1 MRHSKVGLSRR
12 WEEKTVDRVGGSG
25 GWIRWLKRVGPSG
38 GRVRWLNHV
47 AKRGGKRSGQKRWPD
62 RVAEMRERKGWCP
75 MHHQTRYSDGQTTCP
90 ILESDPSCR
99 HHISVRSREAT
110 SRRMTLDEFGAL
122 VCQTLTR
129 NLSSSFHSRLLTPQS
144 PRRQR
149 TTTSASSRST
159 CPSCS
164 TRRLRAC
171 SLPVPRFLACRKCSG
186 GNSVMFE
193 LP

>member
-1 MRHSKVGLSRR
+1 M
-12 WEEKTVDRVGGSG
+12 DQVGGSG
-25 GWIRWLKRVGPSG
+25 GSREWAHQEAASG
-38 GRVRWLNHV
+38 GSIMSPKEVAKEV
-47 AKRGGKRSGQKRWPD
+47 AKRGGQIEWLKC
-62 RVAEMRERKGWCP
+62 MKGKDGAP

-90 ILESDPSCR
+90 ILESDSSCR

>member
-1 MRHSKVGLSRR
+1 MRHSKVGLSRQ

-90 ILESDPSCR
+90 ILESDSSCR

-122 VCQTLTR
+122 VCQTLTAISALHFILGFLHR
-129 NLSSSFHSRLLTPQS
+129 SPLEDKERPRVLPHGPLALLAP
-144 PRRQR
+144 
-149 TTTSASSRST
+149 
-159 CPSCS
+159 
-164 TRRLRAC
+164 L
-171 SLPVPRFLACRKCSG
+171 VG
-186 GNSVMFE
+186 
-193 LP
+193 